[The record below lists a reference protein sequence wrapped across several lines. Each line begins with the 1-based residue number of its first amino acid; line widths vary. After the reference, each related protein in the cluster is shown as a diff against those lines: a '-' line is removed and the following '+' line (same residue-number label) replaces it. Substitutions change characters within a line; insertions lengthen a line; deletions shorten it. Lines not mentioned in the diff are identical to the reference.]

1 MRKFLRF
8 AAFFLSG
15 ALLLGGALWSA
26 GCASQPEVPPIFLRV
41 WHPAGGPDT
50 AELLLNPHGRAGGFT
65 GDNRFFAP
73 AVFGEEGKLSFG
85 APMITTQKGRHQE
98 FEAKYLRALGAV
110 RSYRCD
116 GETLVFFAAD
126 GSEVMRFRGGAR
138 FRRRETKR

>member
-8 AAFFLSG
+8 AAFFLLCCAG
-15 ALLLGGALWSA
+15 LLLPT
-26 GCASQPEVPPIFLRV
+26 GCASKPEVPPIFLRV
-41 WHPAGGPDT
+41 WHPVGGPDT

-65 GDNRFFAP
+65 GNNRFFAP

-85 APMITTQKGRHQE
+85 ALMINRQEGRHGE

-116 GETLVFFAAD
+116 GETLIFFD
-126 GSEVMRFRGGAR
+126 GGGNEVMRFRGGAH
-138 FRRRETKR
+138 FRRREEKR